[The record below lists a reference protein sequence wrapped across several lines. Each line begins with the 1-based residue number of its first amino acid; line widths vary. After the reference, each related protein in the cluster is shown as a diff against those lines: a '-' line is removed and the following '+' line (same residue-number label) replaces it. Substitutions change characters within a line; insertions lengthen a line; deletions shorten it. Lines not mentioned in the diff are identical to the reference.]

1 MNNYFI
7 EKTKEMGLD
16 LNDTQIANFDFLF
29 NRLVEENQKYN
40 LTSITDEINVT
51 KLHFLDSLPSVKF
64 IKENANVCDVGTGG
78 GFPALPIKI
87 ARPDISMTMVDS
99 VNKKINYLNETASL
113 LNMDNTIAF
122 HTRVEDIARGKL
134 RESFDVVTSRAVAK
148 LPTLLEY
155 CLPLVK
161 IGGIFIGYKT
171 DVTEELELAKNAIFL
186 LGGKLT
192 EVVEVSDVNE
202 DIKRTLVIITKVSN
216 TPKQYPRGLNKERTD
231 PIL

>member
-1 MNNYFI
+1 MNKFFI

-16 LNDTQIANFDFLF
+16 LNDTQIAQFDFLF
-29 NRLVEENQKYN
+29 NRLVEENKKYN

-51 KLHFLDSLPSVKF
+51 KLHFLDSLPAVKY
-64 IKENANVCDVGTGG
+64 IETGASICDVGSGG

-87 ARPDISMTMVDS
+87 ARPDVSMTMIDS
-99 VNKKINYLNETASL
+99 VNKKITYLNDTAEL
-113 LNMDNTIAF
+113 MKMDNTVAI
-122 HTRVEDIARGKL
+122 HTRVEDMARGNH

-171 DVTEELELAKNAIFL
+171 DVTEELELAKHAIFL

-192 EVVEVSDVNE
+192 EVVEVSDIGE

-216 TPKQYPRGLNKERTD
+216 TPKQFPRGLNKERTD

>member
-16 LNDTQIANFDFLF
+16 LDNKQIADFDFLF
-29 NRLVEENQKYN
+29 NRLVEENKKYN

-51 KLHFLDSLPSVKF
+51 KLHFLDSLPSVKY
-64 IKENANVCDVGTGG
+64 IKENAHVCDVGSGG

-87 ARPDISMTMVDS
+87 ARPDISMTMIDS
-99 VNKKINYLNETASL
+99 VNKKIRYLNDTATL
-113 LNMDNTIAF
+113 MNMENTVAV
-122 HTRVEDIARGKL
+122 HTRVEDIANGKL
-134 RESFDVVTSRAVAK
+134 RETFDVVLSRAVAK

-161 IGGIFIGYKT
+161 IGGVFIAYKT
-171 DVTEELELAKNAIFL
+171 DVTEELEIAKKALFL

-192 EVVEVSDVNE
+192 EVVDVADAEE
-202 DIKRTLVIITKVSN
+202 DVKRTLVIVTKVSN